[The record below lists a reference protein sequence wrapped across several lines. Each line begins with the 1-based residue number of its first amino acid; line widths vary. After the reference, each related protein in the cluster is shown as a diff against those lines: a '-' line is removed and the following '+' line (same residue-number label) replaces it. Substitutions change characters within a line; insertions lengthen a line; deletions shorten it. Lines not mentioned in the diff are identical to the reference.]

1 MGRTVVIGVGTAE
14 VEIVGIFASVE
25 RLGRLGC
32 WPCRRS
38 IGSIFLPLGS
48 PHLYA

>member
-1 MGRTVVIGVGTAE
+1 MGRTVVIGVGAAE
-14 VEIVGIFASVE
+14 VEIVGIFASV
-25 RLGRLGC
+25 GKLGC